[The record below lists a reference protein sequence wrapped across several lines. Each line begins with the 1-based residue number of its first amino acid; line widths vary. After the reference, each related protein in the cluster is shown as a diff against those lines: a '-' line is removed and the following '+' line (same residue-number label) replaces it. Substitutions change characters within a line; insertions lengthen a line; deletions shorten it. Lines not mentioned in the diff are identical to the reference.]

1 MLKSMRKNIKSLAPT
16 LWFVII
22 AFIISIFA
30 VWGGAGRLGEGRGSD
45 TLATVGNGKISVSLY
60 YQTLRQRLEAMQRE
74 FKELDSRFIQQLNI
88 PQQILNQLIQQ
99 SLLSQLAEDMGIK
112 ATDQEIRKKIKSY
125 PVFQKDGQFVGFSQY
140 KKILEWNRIPLSAFE
155 QSLREEIVMEKI
167 VNVLTAGVAVTEEE
181 LWENYKKENDTAK
194 LEYITLE
201 FNSVE
206 LDKEPELSA
215 LQEHFE
221 NNKEQ
226 YKIPE
231 KREAEYVF
239 IKTDDLKQEVEPSE
253 PELEEYY
260 EDNISRFKEPEK
272 VKVSRIYLPY
282 EDREKDLVLR
292 EAEGILNQIK
302 SGEDFGELAK
312 RHSKDDK
319 AQDSGDWGLY
329 EWKTLSRPEQDQIN
343 RLSEGEVSNV
353 VELEKGVAIFKVTEK
368 ESESIQPFEAVKDRI
383 INILK
388 DEKARDLVDQRIVQ
402 IEKAAKKENSLDV
415 AVQKLGY
422 KIRNSGL
429 LKENDPLE
437 DIDPSGSISMAL
449 FSLEEREISSPIYTY
464 GGVGLAQLIRIEP
477 TRQANFEEV
486 KEDVKN
492 DFNALK
498 KRDIAA
504 QRLIA
509 MKQELKKKSME
520 NLAEEQNLEY
530 KIIEEHKRG
539 QYIGIIGENKEID
552 QLAFS
557 LPLDQ
562 VSDPVEYGSGYALIR
577 ALDRKEVTKEEFSE
591 ERESHRENYLEMK
604 KNKFFSSYMASLRE
618 KKEVKIKYDLFLKVN
633 SDVLSR
639 FGGEQEQ
646 VGGEG

>member
-1 MLKSMRKNIKSLAPT
+1 MRKNIKSLAPT

-45 TLATVGNGKISVSLY
+45 KLAKVGKENISVSLY

-99 SLLSQLAEDMGIK
+99 SLLSQLAQDMGIK
-112 ATDQEIRKKIKSY
+112 AADQEIRQKIKSY

-140 KKILEWNRIPLSAFE
+140 KKILEWNHIPLSAFE

-167 VNVLTAGVAVTEEE
+167 VDVLTAGVAVTEEE
-181 LWENYKKENDTAK
+181 LSESYKKENDTAK

-201 FNSVE
+201 LNSVE
-206 LDKEPELSA
+206 LDTEPELSE
-215 LQEHFE
+215 LQEYFE
-221 NNKEQ
+221 THKEQ

-231 KREAEYVF
+231 KREADYVF
-239 IKTDDLKQEVEPSE
+239 FMTDDLKQEIELTD
-253 PELEEYY
+253 PELEQYY
-260 EDNISRFKEPEK
+260 EDNTSRFKEPEK
-272 VKVSRIYLPY
+272 VKVSRIYLSF
-282 EDREKDLVLR
+282 EERERDIVLS
-292 EAEGILNQIK
+292 EAKEILNRIT
-302 SGEDFGELAK
+302 SGEDFGEIAQ

-319 AQDSGDWGLY
+319 AQDSGDWGFY
-329 EWKTLSRPEQDQIN
+329 EWKTLSRQEQDQVN
-343 RLSEGEVSNV
+343 RLSKGEVSDI
-353 VELEKGVAIFKVTEK
+353 VELEDGVAILKVTEK
-368 ESESIQPFEAVKDRI
+368 EPESIQSFEAVKDRI

-388 DEKARDLVDQRIVQ
+388 DEKARDLAERRISQ
-402 IEKAAKKENSLDV
+402 LEKAAKKENSLDV
-415 AVQKLGY
+415 AAQKLGY

-429 LKENDPLE
+429 LKENDPVE
-437 DIDPSGSISMAL
+437 DKDPSGSISMAL

-464 GGVGLAQLIRIEP
+464 KGVGLAQLTRIEP
-477 TRQANFEEV
+477 SRQANFEEV
-486 KEDVKN
+486 KEDASN
-492 DFNALK
+492 DFKELK
-498 KRDIAA
+498 KKDIAA

-509 MKQELKKKSME
+509 LKQELDEKSME
-520 NLAEEQNLEY
+520 NLADEQNLEY
-530 KIIEEHKRG
+530 KMVEEHKRG

-552 QLAFS
+552 RLAFS
-557 LPLDQ
+557 IPLEQ
-562 VSDPVEYGSGYALIR
+562 ASDPVEFASGYALIR
-577 ALDRKEVTKEEFSE
+577 VLDRKEVTKEEFE
-591 ERESHRENYLEMK
+591 EEKETYRENFLEMK
-604 KNKFFSSYMASLRE
+604 KNKFFSSYMARLRE
-618 KKEVKIKYDLFLKVN
+618 EKEVKIKYDLFLKVN

>member
-1 MLKSMRKNIKSLAPT
+1 MRKNIKSLAPT

-30 VWGGAGRLGEGRGSD
+30 VWGGAGRLGEGRESD
-45 TLATVGNGKISVSLY
+45 TLAKVGKETISVSLY

-99 SLLSQLAEDMGIK
+99 SLLSQLAKDMGIK
-112 ATDQEIRKKIKSY
+112 ATDQEIRQKIKSY

-155 QSLREEIVMEKI
+155 ESLREEIVMEKT
-167 VNVLTAGVAVTEEE
+167 VDVLTAGVAVTEEE

-194 LEYITLE
+194 LEYVILE
-201 FNSVE
+201 LDSVE
-206 LDKEPELSA
+206 LDTEPEPSA
-215 LQEHFE
+215 LREHFE

-231 KREAEYVF
+231 KREADYVF
-239 IKTDDLKQEVEPSE
+239 FMTDNLKQEIELTD
-253 PELEEYY
+253 PELEKYY
-260 EDNISRFKEPEK
+260 EDNTTRFKEPEK
-272 VKVSRIYLPY
+272 VKISRIYLPF
-282 EDREKDLVLR
+282 EERERELVLS
-292 EAEGILNQIK
+292 EAKEILNRIT
-302 SGEDFGELAK
+302 SGEDFGEAAR

-329 EWKTLSRPEQDQIN
+329 EWKTLSRQEQDQIS
-343 RLSEGEVSNV
+343 RLSEGEVSDI
-353 VELEKGVAIFKVTEK
+353 VELEDGVAILKVTEK
-368 ESESIQPFEAVKDRI
+368 EPESIQSFEAVKDRI

-388 DEKARDLVDQRIVQ
+388 DEKARDLADSRISQ
-402 IEKAAKKENSLDV
+402 LEKAAKKENSLDV
-415 AVQKLGY
+415 AAQKLGY
-422 KIRNSGL
+422 RIKNSGL
-429 LKENDPLE
+429 LQENDPLE
-437 DIDPSGSISMAL
+437 DIDPSGSISMSL

-464 GGVGLAQLIRIEP
+464 KGVGLAQLMRVEP
-477 TRQANFEEV
+477 ARQANFEEV
-486 KEDVKN
+486 KGEVSK

-504 QRLIA
+504 QRLTA
-509 MKQELKKKSME
+509 LKQELNEKSME

-530 KIIEEHKRG
+530 KIVEEHKRG
-539 QYIGIIGENKEID
+539 QYIGVIGENKEID
-552 QLAFS
+552 RLAFS
-557 LPLDQ
+557 IPLEQ
-562 VSDPVEYGSGYALIR
+562 ASDPVEFGTGYALIMV
-577 ALDRKEVTKEEFSE
+577 LDRKEVTKEEFEE
-591 ERESHRENYLEMK
+591 ERETHRENFLEMK
-604 KNKFFSSYMASLRE
+604 KNKFFSSYMVRLRE
-618 KKEVKIKYDLFLKVN
+618 EKEVKIKYDLFLKVN